1 MNRVRVA
8 AVGSPLRVV
17 RSTVQRVPVELF
29 TRAIRAEPPP
39 DSLHVNVRCHCLTL
53 KTRLLITVS
62 HLTPTVNA
70 LALKRIRKKRKKK
83 ANFCLYI
90 FRGCTTQKKKIFSQ
104 LQKTKSIINIINKI
118 SKNKNMVGAKKKKK
132 AGSCAGTT
140 VKI

>member
-83 ANFCLYI
+83 SKLLFIY
-90 FRGCTTQKKKIFSQ
+90 FSRMHDTEKKIFSQ

-118 SKNKNMVGAKKKKK
+118 SKNKNMVGAKKRKKD
-132 AGSCAGTT
+132 GSCAGTT